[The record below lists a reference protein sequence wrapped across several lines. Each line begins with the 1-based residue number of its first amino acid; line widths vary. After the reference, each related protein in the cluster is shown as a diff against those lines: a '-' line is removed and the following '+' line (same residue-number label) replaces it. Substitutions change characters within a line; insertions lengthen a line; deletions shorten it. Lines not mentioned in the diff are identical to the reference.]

1 MDDLISR
8 LIRYVEEKSKTVDL
22 QFDPG
27 LLPTLPFDPYS
38 SDPSLRSK
46 IAHYFLLVA
55 SVDEGNVVGAA
66 DNARRLLAGCHAL
79 LKQELFSSDEKGF
92 HETVERL
99 DKLGSKLSGL
109 IPTILASVN
118 SFVQHMASGDIIEY
132 GKQFSN
138 PIYLAEQISMNVLR
152 MGKTVGSAR
161 KKTWMYMRWMVR
173 PSPDLRLFDHMSP
186 CDLYVPVDRNVG
198 RVAVCLSLLPADK
211 LSSLGWD
218 DVVNVTNFAKRLF
231 PQDPV
236 KVDYPFFLLGRKLAR
251 APELSERSLG
261 SIMS

>member
-1 MDDLISR
+1 MEDLISR
-8 LIRYVEEKSKTVDL
+8 LVRYVKKESKTIDL
-22 QFDPG
+22 QFDPK
-27 LLPTLPFDPYS
+27 LLPSLPFDPYS

-79 LKQELFSSDEKGF
+79 LKEELFSSDQKGL
-92 HETVERL
+92 HETIERL
-99 DKLGSKLSGL
+99 DKLGSRLFEQ

-118 SFVQHMASGDIIEY
+118 SFVQRMANGNLIEY
-132 GKQFSN
+132 SKQFSK
-138 PIYLAEQISMNVLR
+138 PIDLAEQISMNITR
-152 MGKTVGSAR
+152 MGKTIGSAK

-198 RVAVCLSLLPADK
+198 RVAACLNLLPAEK

-231 PQDPV
+231 PQDPA
-236 KVDYPFFLLGRKLAR
+236 KVDYPFFLLGRKLAG
-251 APELSERSLG
+251 APVLSERHLS